1 MDWHTQCFNAM
12 LIQKN
17 LDTKMFTNFTKQF
30 WQTEQPKF
38 YKAVWADCC
47 KKRRNKQCPCQRV
60 INYGTVWRKD
70 PANWGLESE
79 EDGDSPS
86 NQQTILLLLNQ
97 VRKMVTLPTT
107 SRLFYCCWTSEEDG
121 DSPSN
126 QQTILLLLNQVRK
139 MVTLPATN
147 RVFYCCWTSEEDGD
161 SPSNQQTIL
170 LLLNSSYSLLRIR
183 CSSMGWLMPSV
194 VLILLWLKLATWRNG
209 ISSICALVR
218 RFSSAFSVSMC
229 VSALSAEM
237 SFRAFLLMSM
247 YRRWIKALRME
258 ISVMPLEKQNVHFIN
273 DR

>member
-1 MDWHTQCFNAM
+1 MDWHTHCFNAV
-12 LIQKN
+12 LIPKN
-17 LDTKMFTNFTKQF
+17 LDTKTFTNFTKQF

-38 YKAVWADCC
+38 YKAVSADCY
-47 KKRRNKQCPCQRV
+47 KKERNKQRPCQRA

-79 EDGDSPS
+79 EGGDSP
-86 NQQTILLLLNQ
+86 
-97 VRKMVTLPTT
+97 R
-107 SRLFYCCWTSEEDG
+107 
-121 DSPSN
+121 N

-147 RVFYCCWTSEEDGD
+147 RLFYCCWTSEEDGD

-258 ISVMPLEKQNVHFIN
+258 ISVMPLKKQNVHFIN
-273 DR
+273 DW